1 MENILLSLSKEELKS
16 LKIVE
21 LHKGTTLFLEGDE
34 CKNVG
39 IVKSGELIIKSFLK
53 SGKEITYNVIEPG
66 SMFGNNLIF
75 SSTPKYRGDVVAEKD
90 SEIYLLSKETLLGL
104 LSKNQKFLLAYLNYQ
119 SDFSKSL
126 NLQIKLLSLDS
137 AEDRFEYYLTFNKN
151 IIRYKSISEL
161 ARRLFLSRETLSRL
175 ISQMSKNKV
184 IHIKDKTITL
194 MVDKQN

>member
-21 LHKGTTLFLEGDE
+21 LHKGTTLFLEDDE

-75 SSTPKYRGDVVAEKD
+75 SSMPKYRGDVVAEKD

-137 AEDRFEYYLTFNKN
+137 AKDRFEYYLTFNKN

-161 ARRLFLSRETLSRL
+161 ARKLFLSRETLSRL
-175 ISQMSKNKV
+175 ISQMSKNKD